1 MRIPGTRLLVHLSAS
16 TATAVLWRGGR
27 CRSLQAFANDAPGR
41 AAFGAFAARHARLP
55 LRVVVEGFEEDYA
68 LQELPWGSRRDGA
81 RLLARR
87 IAQQYRDCRF
97 RGAAALP
104 APRTRS
110 RRRTCLFAAL
120 TGETAVGP
128 WIAALE
134 AADCAL
140 AGVHPFS
147 LVLAN
152 LDSVLAR
159 PGSGRLIVARHADAF
174 RFVFVRHGGMRLHR
188 LTPVRAAADASDALE
203 AEIGRTRAY
212 LEGAGLLAPSDRL
225 TCTLLGPASDRLPAL
240 DAARWSIEAIALPR
254 LARTL
259 HCPRAEL
266 TAIVLALLARSRPLL
281 DLAPASATE
290 RFRSGRRCLQLRLG
304 AAAAAVV
311 GIAAVLL
318 GLRMAHALEAQRHAL
333 AERLA
338 SRQAQLARDIPDHA
352 QLPARLARAEAAV
365 HGAHRLQQQA
375 RFPHAAYRSAAR
387 VLDRHPALVLFK
399 LEWRTGAAD
408 ALPTGETARQVL
420 LLHLALA
427 EAADPTRHADAMQ
440 AFLRDLQR
448 EPGVSRVLTRRAP
461 GPHASGVD
469 ARGAS
474 LEIQVE
480 LEDRT

>member
-1 MRIPGTRLLVHLSAS
+1 MRIPGTSLLVHLSAS
-16 TATAVLWRGGR
+16 TATAALWRGGR

-55 LRVVVEGFEEDYA
+55 LRVVVESFEEDYA
-68 LQELPWGSRRDGA
+68 LQELPWSSRRDGA
-81 RLLARR
+81 QLLARR
-87 IAQQYRDCRF
+87 AAQQYRDCTF

-104 APRTRS
+104 ASRARS

-140 AGVHPFS
+140 AGIHPFS
-147 LVLAN
+147 LVLAG
-152 LDSVLAR
+152 LDGVLAR
-159 PGSGRLIVARHADAF
+159 SATGRLIVVRHADAF
-174 RFVFVRHGGMRLHR
+174 RFVFVRQGGMRLHR
-188 LTPVRAAADASDALE
+188 LTPVRGAAAAPDTLE

-212 LEGAGLLAPSDRL
+212 LEGAGLLDPSARL

-240 DAARWSIEAIALPR
+240 DEARWSIEAIALPR

-259 HCPRAEL
+259 RCPHADL
-266 TAIVLALLARSRPLL
+266 TAIVLALRARSRPAL

-290 RFRSGRRCLQLRLG
+290 RFRTGRRCLQLRLG
-304 AAAAAVV
+304 AAATAVA

-318 GLRMAHALEAQRHAL
+318 GLRMAHALEVQRHAL

-338 SRQAQLARDIPDHA
+338 SRQAQLVRDIPDHA
-352 QLPARLARAEAAV
+352 QLPAVLARAEATV
-365 HGAHRLQQQA
+365 HGAQRLQQQA

-387 VLDRHPALVLFK
+387 ILDRHPALVLSR
-399 LEWRTGAAD
+399 LEWRTDTAD
-408 ALPTGETARQVL
+408 ALPAGATARQIL

-427 EAADPTRHADAMQ
+427 QAADPTGHADAMQ

-448 EPGVSRVLTRRAP
+448 ERGVSRVLTRRAP
-461 GPHASGVD
+461 EPHASGFD
-469 ARGAS
+469 AHPAP

-480 LEDRT
+480 LEDRA